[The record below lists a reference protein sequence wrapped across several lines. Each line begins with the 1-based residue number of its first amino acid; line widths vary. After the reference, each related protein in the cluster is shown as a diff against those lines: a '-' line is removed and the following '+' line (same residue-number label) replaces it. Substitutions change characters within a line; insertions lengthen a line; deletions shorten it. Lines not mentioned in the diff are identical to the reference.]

1 MRILL
6 LLLTLSFLAPS
17 RAQDSRR
24 EELKKLCTEFDGR
37 GYVNNGAWKA
47 SAYIAQ
53 EFEKAGLKQLPNQGW
68 FQSFSFQVNTFPG
81 HCRVQ
86 FGDSLLKPGSDYLMK
101 ATSRGIKGSFEVR
114 YIGASDLTN
123 DSAWNALITAK
134 LKRNF
139 LYLDTMTL
147 PDELSQRRYKLLE
160 RNHTGSKGIIIRSKR
175 RLIWTVGREQAS
187 FTTIEVAEYIGYSS
201 SIDLLIENKLEKKYP
216 IRNVMGM
223 VPGTRQKDS
232 FLVITAHYDHL
243 GRMGNETVF
252 PGANDNASG
261 TLMMLEL
268 ARYYA
273 KNPLPYTVVFL
284 AFTGEEAG
292 LVGSKYFVENSPV
305 DLKQIRFLMNLD
317 LEGTGEDGATIVN
330 ATLFEK
336 EYELLKSLNQSD
348 SLLKVIQRRGEAA
361 NSDHYWFTKAGVPSF
376 FMYQM
381 GSYAH
386 YHDPGDNWDILPLSH
401 FDPTMRLVQQFFLKL
416 SE

>member
-6 LLLTLSFLAPS
+6 LLLILSILGQAQ
-17 RAQDSRR
+17 AQDSRR

-47 SAYIAQ
+47 SAHIAQ
-53 EFEKAGLKQLPNQGW
+53 EFEKAGLEQLPNQGW

-81 HCRVQ
+81 LCQVQ
-86 FGDSLLKPGSDYLMK
+86 FGDSLLKPGHDFLMK
-101 ATSRGIKGSFEVR
+101 ATSRGIKGSFNVR
-114 YIGASDLTN
+114 YIGASDLLS
-123 DSAWNALITAK
+123 DSAWSVLMAQK
-134 LKRNF
+134 HKRIF

-160 RNHTGSKGIIIRSKR
+160 RNSTGAKGLIIRSKR
-175 RLIWTVGREQAS
+175 RLIWTVGREQAR
-187 FTTIEVAEYIGYSS
+187 FTTIEVAERIAYAQT
-201 SIDLLIENKLEKKYP
+201 IDLHIENRLEKNYP

-223 VPGTRQKDS
+223 VPGTKQKDS
-232 FLVITAHYDHL
+232 FLVLCAHYDHL
-243 GRMGNETVF
+243 GKMGNETVF

-261 TLMMLEL
+261 TLMLLEL

-273 KNPLPYTVVFL
+273 KNPLPYSVVFL

-292 LVGSKYFVENSPV
+292 LVGSKYFVENSPIA
-305 DLKQIRFLMNLD
+305 LSKIRFLMNLD
-317 LEGTGEDGATIVN
+317 LEGTGEAGVTVVN

-336 EYELLKSLNQSD
+336 EFELLKSINQSD
-348 SLLKVIQRRGEAA
+348 SLLKVVQRRGEAA

-381 GSYAH
+381 GDYGH

-401 FDPTMRLVQQFFLKL
+401 FDPTLRLVQQFFLKL